1 MNHKRMGRQTVRLTH
16 PPVITAWA
24 SVVGNLEGEGPLGSC
39 FDEVSP
45 DSHFGQDSWEKGESE
60 MLKRC
65 FRRVCQK
72 AAVAPAQL
80 DYLLSGDLLNQ
91 CTGSAFALRDVP
103 VPYFGLY
110 GACST
115 MAESLSLGALLVDG
129 GFAELVCAA
138 TGSHFCSSER
148 QFRFPLEYGGQ
159 RTPTA
164 QWTVTGAGAVILQSS
179 GSGPR
184 VTHVTT
190 GMIVDKGIT
199 DAANMGA
206 AMAPAAYHTLTAHF
220 RDTGRS
226 PQDYDAIFTG
236 DLGAVGY
243 RAVSDSFAKAGSDL
257 TDRYYDCGL
266 LMFDR
271 KKQDVHAGGS
281 GCGCAASVLCGYI
294 LPKLQSGQWKRVLFT
309 ATGAMLS
316 ATTPL
321 QGLSIPGICHA
332 VAMESEVQ

>member
-1 MNHKRMGRQTVRLTH
+1 MDNKRLGRQTVKLRR

-24 SVVGNLEGEGPLGSC
+24 SVVGKLEGEGPLGSC
-39 FDEVSP
+39 FDQVSA

-60 MLKRC
+60 MLRRC
-65 FRRVCQK
+65 FGLACQK
-72 AAVAPAQL
+72 AAVTPAQL

-91 CTGSAFALRDVP
+91 CTGSAFALKDSP

-129 GFAELVCAA
+129 GFGDTVCAA

-164 QWTVTGAGAVILQSS
+164 QWTVTGSGAVILQSS
-179 GSGPR
+179 GTGPR

-190 GMIVDKGIT
+190 GMITDKGIT

-206 AMAPAAYHTLTAHF
+206 AMAPAAYSTLTAHF
-220 RDTGRS
+220 RDTHRT
-226 PQDYDAIFTG
+226 PRDYDAIFTG

-243 RAVSDSFAKAGSDL
+243 RAVTESFAKTGQDL
-257 TDRYYDCGL
+257 TDRYFDCGL

-271 KKQDVHAGGS
+271 KRQDVHAGGS

-294 LPKLQSGQWKRVLFT
+294 LPKLQSGEWKRVLFT
-309 ATGAMLS
+309 ATGALLS

-332 VAMESEVQ
+332 VAIESEV